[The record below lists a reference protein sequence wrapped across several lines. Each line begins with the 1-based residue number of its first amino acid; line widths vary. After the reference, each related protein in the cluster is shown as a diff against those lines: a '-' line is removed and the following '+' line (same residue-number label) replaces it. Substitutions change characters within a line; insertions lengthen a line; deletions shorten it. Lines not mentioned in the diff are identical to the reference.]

1 MTSLTELLTQPDTAG
16 VWNLIPAR
24 SAIRFTN
31 KTFWGLVN
39 VKGSFSEFSGD
50 AQVTGKGAVFGRIDI
65 RAASLKT
72 GIGKRDEHLRSA
84 DFLDVEKFPEISVA
98 VTAATPSG
106 PDRADLRADLTVRG
120 TTLPIELPTTVR
132 VLDDGAI
139 RLSGH
144 TTVDRSAFGVS
155 GNMIGMVGPSTVL
168 SGDLVFQRADH

>member
-1 MTSLTELLTQPDTAG
+1 MTSLTELLTRPDTAG
-16 VWNLIPAR
+16 VWNLIPGR

-106 PDRADLRADLTVRG
+106 PDRADLR
-120 TTLPIELPTTVR
+120 
-132 VLDDGAI
+132 
-139 RLSGH
+139 
-144 TTVDRSAFGVS
+144 
-155 GNMIGMVGPSTVL
+155 
-168 SGDLVFQRADH
+168 